1 MRPRAALLTLV
12 VALALVGAGCAAG
25 PRGATAP
32 HAIEQVLPAKALD
45 VAAARVAARAFVQ
58 AYAASATDRGLALR
72 RLVVGR
78 ELTRWV
84 RWLGIQNGQF
94 EGAIRAEAE
103 VREVR
108 FLGVALGDTY
118 DVARVRLRAT
128 VTFAYA
134 PDGGETFI
142 LERVLD
148 GPMLL
153 VRVGQED
160 WKVADVT
167 REGAPLSEGIRD
179 LGRARVT
186 RDGVA
191 IVLDS
196 AFVFAIGWQVNVTVE
211 NRTDGEIRL
220 ASVRLVVGGRAA
232 AVDPADDRRG
242 RDPVLRTRRRRDRSD
257 PRGALRDRARDRD
270 AADPARRAHRRRRRR
285 GGVAERR
292 GVGLIAGD
300 GSRRRQ
306 EREAS
311 QASTPTFARR
321 SASVLRSRRTCSSPT
336 AAKPAR
342 SRRASAW
349 RGFRPSLR
357 TL

>member
-220 ASVRLVVGGRAA
+220 ASVRLVVGGAA
-232 AVDPADDRRG
+232 ADG
-242 RDPVLRTRRRRDRSD
+242 RATAPLRSI
-257 PRGALRDRARDRD
+257 PRTTGAVGILSFGRVAVATGATLEVRYETALGIATLRIPLGELIGDVAD
-270 AADPARRAHRRRRRR
+270 AAASPSA
-285 GGVAERR
+285 
-292 GVGLIAGD
+292 
-300 GSRRRQ
+300 
-306 EREAS
+306 EAS
-311 QASTPTFARR
+311 A
-321 SASVLRSRRTCSSPT
+321 
-336 AAKPAR
+336 
-342 SRRASAW
+342 
-349 RGFRPSLR
+349 
-357 TL
+357 